1 MGKFG
6 YGGGGGGMNM
16 QQMMKQAQKLQQQM
30 AEAKEELENA
40 RVTGTAG
47 GGAVSVTIS
56 GSKRFLSIEIKPEV
70 VDPDDVEG
78 WVTTVKELIDY
89 PNAHRNIATKGRAY
103 VSRFSDLNMAT
114 GTMQVYERALD
125 SSPII

>member
-1 MGKFG
+1 MAKFNG
-6 YGGGGGGMNM
+6 YGGGGMNM

-47 GGAVSVTIS
+47 GGAVAVTIS

-70 VDPDDVEG
+70 VDPDDVEMLEDLI
-78 WVTTVKELIDY
+78 TAAANEAYAEADELVK
-89 PNAHRNIATKGRAY
+89 N
-103 VSRFSDLNMAT
+103 
-114 GTMQVYERALD
+114 
-125 SSPII
+125 SPLSQLGGL

>member
-47 GGAVSVTIS
+47 GGAVAVTIS

-70 VDPDDVEG
+70 VDPDDVEMLEDLI
-78 WVTTVKELIDY
+78 TAAANEAYAEADELVK
-89 PNAHRNIATKGRAY
+89 N
-103 VSRFSDLNMAT
+103 
-114 GTMQVYERALD
+114 
-125 SSPII
+125 SPLSQLGGL